1 MTKKHMSKK
10 EADRKREA
18 GRKLDDNIRQYLK
31 ETSKGR

>member
-1 MTKKHMSKK
+1 MSKK